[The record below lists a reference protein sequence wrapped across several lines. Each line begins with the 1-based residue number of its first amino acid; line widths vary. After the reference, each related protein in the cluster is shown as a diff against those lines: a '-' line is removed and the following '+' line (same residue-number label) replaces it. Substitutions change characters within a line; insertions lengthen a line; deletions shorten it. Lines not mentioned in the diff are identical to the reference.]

1 MIILIFS
8 RKERYS
14 GYKATSDTPS
24 MDTALSIQK
33 AMRNPDIKRVLR
45 SVCTHLDEAQQIP
58 IHKLTGVL
66 EVVDTIQQLLDSS
79 YRIQVLPST
88 ISSDKVGKQLAIIK
102 TLKDHAHEEDK
113 NLLEAVESAIA
124 TAEKIKKVMQGI
136 NASEGF
142 NKAIDISEPLPYENK
157 HCDIDEVKES
167 IEIVEADNSVEN

>member
-1 MIILIFS
+1 
-8 RKERYS
+8 
-14 GYKATSDTPS
+14 

-157 HCDIDEVKES
+157 HRDIDEVKES